1 MKKMAYRVLVV
12 EDQPFQREHLLE
24 LLREQGLHHLT
35 WAEDGL
41 QAICH
46 LEQEVFDLVF
56 SDLMLPQVDG
66 VQLIQHLAQLE
77 QRPLLVLMSS
87 STQQVLTSASIVA
100 RSLGLPLL
108 GQLAKPVQAA
118 ELSALLAQI
127 DLPPTLPSSAAAVS
141 ISAQELRQAIDNGQ
155 LTAWF
160 QPKKSLQH
168 NRIVAAEAL
177 LRWVKPTG
185 EVVLP
190 GAFLNVIEQA
200 GLDEPLLTSM
210 TRQVLLAQQFWQSDL
225 GLVIPVSINLPTHLL
240 DDPALP
246 DRLHQLVLE
255 LSGDPAAICFE
266 LTETSTARN
275 PVNYYAGTCRLR
287 MMGFGLA
294 QDDFGQGYSSLYQ
307 LLSTPFS
314 ELKIDRAL
322 LQGCIDDEQK
332 ACALQ
337 SIIQLGHQLGL
348 TVIAEGVETQAELNL
363 LNHLGCD
370 HIQGFLIGEAL
381 STQAFGQTFAQAQ
394 L

>member
-1 MKKMAYRVLVV
+1 MNKLGYRVLVV
-12 EDQPFQREHLLE
+12 EDQPFQREHLLH
-24 LLREQGLHHLT
+24 LLREQGLMQLT

-46 LEQEVFDLVF
+46 LEREVFDLVF

-77 QRPLLVLMSS
+77 QRPQLVLMSS

-108 GQLAKPVQAA
+108 GKLPKPVQAKDLA
-118 ELSALLAQI
+118 DLLKQI
-127 DLPPTLPSSAAAVS
+127 DLPPRPPAPALTSVTEE
-141 ISAQELRQAIDNGQ
+141 ELRQAIASGQ

-177 LRWVKPTG
+177 LRWVKPSG
-185 EVVLP
+185 EVLLP
-190 GAFLNVIEQA
+190 GMFLSVIEHA
-200 GLDEPLLTSM
+200 GLDELLLLSV
-210 TRQVLLAQQFWQSDL
+210 TRQVLLAQQLWQTEM
-225 GLVIPVSINLPTHLL
+225 GLAIPVSINLPTHLL
-240 DDPALP
+240 DDAGLP
-246 DRLHQLVLE
+246 DRLLQLVQE
-255 LSGDPAAICFE
+255 LRGDPAAICFE
-266 LTETSTARN
+266 LTENSTARN

-314 ELKIDRAL
+314 ELKIDRTL
-322 LQGCIDDEQK
+322 LQGCIDDAHK
-332 ACALQ
+332 TSALQ

-348 TVIAEGVETQAELNL
+348 TVIAEGVETQAELDL
-363 LNHLGCD
+363 LNQLGCD

-381 STQAFGQTFAQAQ
+381 NTQAFGQTFALAQA
-394 L
+394 